1 MRASIYSVM
10 ALAVAAAPSAAQGR
24 VEVTPFAGVY
34 VPAAH
39 VIDISAFCPG
49 GPCGEV
55 LKQEIAPLFGARV
68 TAWVHERLALD
79 LSFTYSRTGVTRHGL
94 LAEISP
100 SVMVGPTAT
109 DISGTANIRTGSA
122 RVLIGLTPRSERA
135 SFYVAAGLAF
145 VAHGGEAYSRVI
157 GNTGWGPVIGAVG
170 RWQLAPPLALRV
182 EVADYVYKFSG
193 TAVTS
198 PPAYSLGVVAGDYSS
213 SLQHD
218 LVLSL
223 GLSVAP

>member
-1 MRASIYSVM
+1 MRASIHSVM
-10 ALAVAAAPSAAQGR
+10 VLAVAAAPSAAQGR

-79 LSFTYSRTGVTRHGL
+79 LSFTYSRTWVTRHWL

-100 SVMVGPTAT
+100 SEMVGPTAT
-109 DISGTANIRTGSA
+109 DMSATSNIRTGSA
-122 RVLIGLTPRSERA
+122 RVLIGLTPRSDLA
-135 SFYVAAGLAF
+135 SFSV
-145 VAHGGEAYSRVI
+145 
-157 GNTGWGPVIGAVG
+157 PAV
-170 RWQLAPPLALRV
+170 V
-182 EVADYVYKFSG
+182 
-193 TAVTS
+193 
-198 PPAYSLGVVAGDYSS
+198 
-213 SLQHD
+213 
-218 LVLSL
+218 
-223 GLSVAP
+223 

>member
-10 ALAVAAAPSAAQGR
+10 VLGVAAAPSAAQGR
-24 VEVTPFAGVY
+24 VELSPFAGVY

-68 TAWVHERLALD
+68 TAWVRERLALD
-79 LSFTYSRTGVTRHGL
+79 LSLTYSRTGVIRHGL
-94 LAEISP
+94 LAEIP
-100 SVMVGPTAT
+100 TGVIVGSTPTDTSA
-109 DISGTANIRTGSA
+109 TANITTGRA
-122 RVLIGLTPRSERA
+122 RVLIGLMPRSERA

-145 VAHGGEAYSRVI
+145 VAHSGEAYSRVI

-170 RWQLAPPLALRV
+170 RWELAAPRAPPV
-182 EVADYVYKFSG
+182 EVAHHRYKFSG
-193 TAVTS
+193 T
-198 PPAYSLGVVAGDYSS
+198 PVAGPRP
-213 SLQHD
+213 HFAG
-218 LVLSL
+218 V
-223 GLSVAP
+223 

>member
-1 MRASIYSVM
+1 MLSLASASERQAPEGLLGHLGGFCFLRSVHMRASIYSVM

-55 LKQEIAPLFGARV
+55 LKQEIAPLLG
-68 TAWVHERLALD
+68 
-79 LSFTYSRTGVTRHGL
+79 
-94 LAEISP
+94 
-100 SVMVGPTAT
+100 
-109 DISGTANIRTGSA
+109 
-122 RVLIGLTPRSERA
+122 
-135 SFYVAAGLAF
+135 
-145 VAHGGEAYSRVI
+145 
-157 GNTGWGPVIGAVG
+157 
-170 RWQLAPPLALRV
+170 LRV

-198 PPAYSLGVVAGDYSS
+198 PPAYSLGVVAGNYSS

>member
-1 MRASIYSVM
+1 MLSLASASERQAPEGLLGHLGGFCFLRSVHMRASIYSVM

-39 VIDISAFCPG
+39 VVDISAFCPG

-68 TAWVHERLALD
+68 TAWVHERLAL
-79 LSFTYSRTGVTRHGL
+79 
-94 LAEISP
+94 
-100 SVMVGPTAT
+100 
-109 DISGTANIRTGSA
+109 
-122 RVLIGLTPRSERA
+122 
-135 SFYVAAGLAF
+135 
-145 VAHGGEAYSRVI
+145 
-157 GNTGWGPVIGAVG
+157 
-170 RWQLAPPLALRV
+170 ALRA
-182 EVADYVYKFSG
+182 EADDYVYKFSG

-198 PPAYSLGVVAGDYSS
+198 PPAYSLGVVAGNYSS
-213 SLQHD
+213 GLQHD

>member
-1 MRASIYSVM
+1 MRATIHSVM
-10 ALAVAAAPSAAQGR
+10 VLAVAAAPSAAQGR

-49 GPCGEV
+49 GSCGEV

-68 TAWVHERLALD
+68 TAWVRERLALD
-79 LSFTYSRTGVTRHGL
+79 LSLTYSRTGVIRHGL
-94 LAEISP
+94 LAEIP
-100 SVMVGPTAT
+100 TGVIVGPTPT
-109 DISGTANIRTGSA
+109 DTSSTANITTGSA
-122 RVLIGLTPRSERA
+122 RVLIGLMPRSERA

-157 GNTGWGPVIGAVG
+157 GNTGWGPERQPGG
-170 RWQLAPPLALRV
+170 RWQLAPPPALRV
-182 EVADYVYKFSG
+182 GVADYVHQFSG

-198 PPAYSLGVVAGDYSS
+198 PPAYSLGVVAGNYSS
-213 SLQHD
+213 GLQHD

>member
-1 MRASIYSVM
+1 
-10 ALAVAAAPSAAQGR
+10 
-24 VEVTPFAGVY
+24 
-34 VPAAH
+34 
-39 VIDISAFCPG
+39 
-49 GPCGEV
+49 
-55 LKQEIAPLFGARV
+55 
-68 TAWVHERLALD
+68 
-79 LSFTYSRTGVTRHGL
+79 
-94 LAEISP
+94 
-100 SVMVGPTAT
+100 
-109 DISGTANIRTGSA
+109 
-122 RVLIGLTPRSERA
+122 VLIGLMPRSERA

-198 PPAYSLGVVAGDYSS
+198 PPAYSLGVVAGNYSS
-213 SLQHD
+213 GLQHD

>member
-24 VEVTPFAGVY
+24 VEVTAFAGVY

-68 TAWVHERLALD
+68 TAWVRERLALD
-79 LSFTYSRTGVTRHGL
+79 LSLTYSRTGEIRHGL
-94 LAEISP
+94 LAEIP
-100 SVMVGPTAT
+100 TAVIVGPTPT
-109 DISGTANIRTGSA
+109 DTSATANITTRSA
-122 RVLIGLTPRSERA
+122 RVLICLMPRSDRA

-145 VAHGGEAYSRVI
+145 VVHGGG
-157 GNTGWGPVIGAVG
+157 GNPGWCAILGWGT
-170 RWQLAPPLALRV
+170 W
-182 EVADYVYKFSG
+182 
-193 TAVTS
+193 
-198 PPAYSLGVVAGDYSS
+198 
-213 SLQHD
+213 
-218 LVLSL
+218 
-223 GLSVAP
+223 